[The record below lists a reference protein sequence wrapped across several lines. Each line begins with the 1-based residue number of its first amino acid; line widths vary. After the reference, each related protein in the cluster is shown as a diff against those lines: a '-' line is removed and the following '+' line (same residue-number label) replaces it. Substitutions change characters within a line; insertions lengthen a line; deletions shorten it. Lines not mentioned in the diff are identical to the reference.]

1 MRNRT
6 PMKPEAT
13 SAMKQFKTEVAK
25 ELGIN
30 DYENMDKGNLSSR
43 ENGYVGGNMTRKMV
57 SFAEQDMANS
67 MNNVNTVDNSARN
80 STQNN
85 TQNNNQNR

>member
-13 SAMKQFKTEVAK
+13 SAMKQFKMEVAN
-25 ELGIN
+25 ELGIP

-57 SFAEQDMANS
+57 AFAEQNMANG
-67 MNNVNTVDNSARN
+67 MNNVNSVNNSAQN
-80 STQNN
+80 STQ
-85 TQNNNQNR
+85 TR